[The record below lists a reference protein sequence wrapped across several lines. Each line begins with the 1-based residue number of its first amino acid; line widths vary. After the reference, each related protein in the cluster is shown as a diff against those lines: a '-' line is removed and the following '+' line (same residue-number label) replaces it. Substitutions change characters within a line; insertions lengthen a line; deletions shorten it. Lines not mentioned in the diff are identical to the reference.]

1 MKVML
6 VPSSVSEPGVQQF
19 LTSFL
24 INDTLAIDAGAIG
37 FFADPPTQARCR
49 HLLLSHY
56 HIDHIASLPILLDNI
71 ALLGDAPLTLHC
83 SRHVYDCLRRDMFNF
98 RFWPD
103 FFALSTEAATFV
115 RFEPL
120 EAGQTVVL
128 EGLRI
133 TAVSVNHVVPTLGFL
148 IESDT
153 ASIVIAS
160 DTGPTEEI
168 WTKTNQLPN
177 LRAVFL
183 EACFP
188 NELASLAEV
197 SKHLTTEG
205 FAREVQK
212 VNPGPRLFAVHL
224 KARYHAQ
231 IRAEL
236 ESLKL
241 PNVEVAE
248 PGKWYQ
254 F

>member
-24 INDTLAIDAGAIG
+24 INDTLAIDAGSIG
-37 FFADPPTQARCR
+37 FFADPPAQARVR
-49 HLLLSHY
+49 HLLVSHY

-71 ALLGDAPLTLHC
+71 ALLGDAPVTLHC
-83 SRHVYDCLRRDMFNF
+83 SRHVYDCLRRDLFNF

-103 FFALSTEAATFV
+103 FFALSTEAMTFV

-120 EAGQTVVL
+120 ESGETVNL
-128 EGLRI
+128 EGLRV
-133 TAVSVNHVVPTLGFL
+133 TAVGVNHVVPTLGFL
-148 IESDT
+148 IESES
-153 ASIVIAS
+153 AAIVIAS
-160 DTGPTEEI
+160 DTGPTEDI
-168 WTKTNQLPN
+168 WTKTNQLAN

-188 NELASLAEV
+188 KELANLAAV

-212 VNPGPRLFAVHL
+212 VNPGTRLFAVHL

-231 IRAEL
+231 IRSEL
-236 ESLKL
+236 QALKL
-241 PNVEVAE
+241 QNLEVAE
-248 PGKWYQ
+248 PGKVYH

>member
-1 MKVML
+1 ML
-6 VPSSVSEPGVQQF
+6 VPSSLSEPGIQQF

-24 INDTLAIDAGAIG
+24 INDTLAVDAGAIG
-37 FFADPPTQARCR
+37 FFADPPAQARVR
-49 HLLLSHY
+49 HLLVSHY

-71 ALLGDAPLTLHC
+71 VLLGDAPVTLHC
-83 SRHVYDCLRRDMFNF
+83 SRHVYDCLRRDMFNY

-103 FFALSTEAATFV
+103 FFALSTEAMPFV

-120 EAGQTVVL
+120 ESGETVVL

-133 TAVSVNHVVPTLGFL
+133 TAVGVNHVVPTLGFL
-148 IESDT
+148 IESES

-160 DTGPTEEI
+160 DTGPTEDI
-168 WTKTNQLPN
+168 WTRTNQLAN

-188 NELASLAEV
+188 NELAGLAEV

-212 VNPGPRLFAVHL
+212 VKPGPRWFAVHL
-224 KARYHAQ
+224 KARYQAQ

-236 ESLKL
+236 QALNV
-241 PNVEVAE
+241 PNLEVAE
-248 PGKWYQ
+248 PGKVYQ